1 MKIKDIQLIFHKE
14 LDKIYGL
21 EEVKS
26 FFFLLIKSYY
36 EITRLAL
43 ALDNNLSLT
52 KSEQELIFSALQDLK
67 KEKPIQYILG
77 ETEFFALPFKVNE
90 SVLIPRPET
99 EELVSWVIEGVK
111 SKIKNIDRPTHIL
124 DIGTGSGCIAISL
137 AKNIPGAI
145 VYALDVSQK
154 ALKIAKQN
162 SEMNRVDIKYIH
174 LDILN
179 SDTWNQDFK
188 DLKFD
193 IIVSNP
199 PYVRKK
205 EMQQM
210 KANVVQNEPHLA
222 LFVEDDNPLLFYKT
236 ITEFS
241 VKYLNEKG
249 KLYFE
254 INEYFGEEMIQLLE
268 HYNFNTIESKQDVF
282 DKDRCIKA
290 VK

>member
-14 LDKIYGL
+14 LDDIYGL
-21 EEVKS
+21 EEVKG
-26 FFFLLIKSYY
+26 FFFLIIKSYY
-36 EITRLAL
+36 DITRLAL

-52 KSEQELIFSALQDLK
+52 KSEQVLILSALQDLK
-67 KEKPIQYILG
+67 NEKPIQYILG
-77 ETEFFALPFKVNE
+77 ETEFFGIPFKVNE

-99 EELVSWVIEGVK
+99 EELVSWVLEDLK
-111 SKIKNIDRPTHIL
+111 SKNIESIPTQIL

-137 AKNIPGAI
+137 AKNIPDAI

-179 SDTWNQDFK
+179 SDTWNQSLI

-193 IIVSNP
+193 VIVSNP

-222 LFVEDDNPLLFYKT
+222 LFVDDDNPLLFYKK
-236 ITEFS
+236 ITEFGAN
-241 VKYLNEKG
+241 YLKAGG
-249 KLYFE
+249 KLFFE
-254 INEYFGEEMIQLLE
+254 INEFLGNETVHLLE
-268 HYNFNTIESKQDVF
+268 DNNFKNIELKQDIYN
-282 DKDRCIKA
+282 KDRCIKA